1 LLNIDDKLQQLEKVQ
16 LIQIIKW
23 SLNDTENAAT
33 NYKGLDKR
41 VKSWCA
47 MLNEAIIYQIDKA
60 YNKLV
65 KGEEQ

>member
-1 LLNIDDKLQQLEKVQ
+1 MSDLDDKLQSLEKVQ

-23 SLNDTENAAT
+23 SLADTHNAA
-33 NYKGLDKR
+33 NQYQGLDER
-41 VKSWCA
+41 VRGWCA
-47 MLNEAIIYQIDKA
+47 MLHGAIIYQIDKA